1 MNDNLKKKLKINKG
15 NVYSSLI
22 KDNVDDFITR
32 EEYYNSKSSNT
43 FNVNIDECSED
54 IKNDLKKEINKES
67 HKKNYEYRSDENY
80 ENIKELISK
89 ESKHNS
95 YIKKKNFLNI
105 IKKDD
110 LILKSNEFNE
120 YNSIGD
126 KNESIKK
133 KKKKNSKVFPNFVKK
148 NYISVSS
155 IKNNK
160 YNQNIK
166 VHRLV
171 KKSKSSEFINNG
183 NTSIEKDKN
192 ISEKENTNIKLS
204 IFDMSDNNYSDNTYC
219 SNNNYYKNNNIINN
233 GNNDRYDNKYSHKK
247 KKFNKMFATK
257 NMNNFEYVMHEDT
270 ENNLNNDEMNSK
282 QNEKNNLSYIKDF
295 NEQNG
300 NTYIL
305 NNINI
310 NDLHNSNVN
319 ERNEI
324 LGIYVNNYNG
334 KSKIDLI
341 NNFLKKKKKKK
352 KHKKK
357 NSSCEIVD
365 NNYKENYSYI
375 LCNTKKEKRHMNKNI
390 NSLLHENKN
399 DRKNSFNNNLKYQII
414 NSAKKIRYVSKSNE
428 KEEKKK
434 KKKISMSILK
444 SINNS
449 EDLFKWR
456 NKYHTIKAL
465 ALDEKKNKKLLVFA
479 FVIFLFLNVF
489 INYDSGILPISLN
502 KITDDF
508 DLSITLQGLLGSMP
522 YIGLTIASFFLA
534 TILQKYDQK
543 KIILKSMLLNT
554 INILLSFFCTN
565 KFFFIFL
572 RFIYGI
578 THSVLIIYF
587 PVWTHEYAPSLNLT
601 FWLGL
606 IHISTIIG
614 ITVGYL
620 CTGLLIFFNFSWM
633 YSLLIQ
639 AFFLILFSILLF
651 TIPKKFINISNIS
664 KNHKLNNI
672 SKYSI
677 FNNND
682 NDTTTDIYDNDT
694 IIIYVSKN
702 NSDFNSLYNEQNI
715 NFSENVNYEK
725 SIMNNQKLNY
735 LKRVY
740 YKIKKTYFFSSIVAI
755 FKCPLYIWLVFSL
768 CNLFFVVIGIFF
780 WSTNFFI
787 NYLNIGSLE
796 AMFYFIGTSL
806 TAPVIGILIGSK
818 IVDKFIGG
826 YKEYKNRL
834 RTLYF
839 CIFNSFLTFLLA
851 LMICIF
857 DNYKFTLMFTWI
869 ILLFGAMLLPPITG
883 IILSTVKSEIR
894 SFASA
899 FSMFL
904 YNIFGYALGT
914 FFPGF
919 IVDFFRVSEVV
930 SIKVVYL
937 WSFFGLINLCIATLF
952 AKKKEIY

>member
-1 MNDNLKKKLKINKG
+1 MNNNLKKKLKINRV
-15 NVYSSLI
+15 NAYSSLI
-22 KDNVDDFITR
+22 KDDEDNFISR
-32 EEYYNSKSSNT
+32 EEYYSSRSLND
-43 FNVNIDECSED
+43 FDVLINEYSEE
-54 IKNDLKKEINKES
+54 IKNDLKNEKSKETFKKDYKYKADES
-67 HKKNYEYRSDENY
+67 N
-80 ENIKELISK
+80 ENIKELILKYS
-89 ESKHNS
+89 
-95 YIKKKNFLNI
+95 KKKN
-105 IKKDD
+105 
-110 LILKSNEFNE
+110 
-120 YNSIGD
+120 
-126 KNESIKK
+126 SIKK
-133 KKKKNSKVFPNFVKK
+133 KKFINKMKNDKYHLKYNEFNESSSIDDKYENIKKKRKKSSKAFSKYVK
-148 NYISVSS
+148 NYIGVSN

-160 YNQNIK
+160 YNIENETNKHTKIN
-166 VHRLV
+166 
-171 KKSKSSEFINNG
+171 KKSKFINNE
-183 NTSIEKDKN
+183 NTNIEKDKN
-192 ISEKENTNIKLS
+192 IYQKEDKNIELS
-204 IFDMSDNNYSDNTYC
+204 IFNMNDNSYSDNTEC
-219 SNNNYYKNNNIINN
+219 NNNYYKSNNIINCS
-233 GNNDRYDNKYSHKK
+233 NNDHYDNKCNN
-247 KKFNKMFATK
+247 NKTKINKIFPAK
-257 NMNNFEYVMHEDT
+257 NMNSFDYIMYEEDV
-270 ENNLNNDEMNSK
+270 ENNINNKLNKKKNRKNNLN
-282 QNEKNNLSYIKDF
+282 YIKDM
-295 NEQNG
+295 NEQNKDI
-300 NTYIL
+300 YIL
-305 NNINI
+305 NNVNI
-310 NDLHNSNVN
+310 NDLNDNNVN
-319 ERNEI
+319 KRIEISDVDVNKYNE
-324 LGIYVNNYNG
+324 

-352 KHKKK
+352 KLKKK
-357 NSSCEIVD
+357 NNSGELVD
-365 NNYKENYSYI
+365 INYEKNYNYIPCNN
-375 LCNTKKEKRHMNKNI
+375 KKEKRHMNKNNGRNI
-390 NSLLHENKN
+390 FNS
-399 DRKNSFNNNLKYQII
+399 NLKYEVI
-414 NSAKKIRYVSKSNE
+414 SGEEKILHESSKSNE
-428 KEEKKK
+428 KKKGKRMK
-434 KKKISMSILK
+434 KYIPMNILDNL
-444 SINNS
+444 NNN

-456 NKYHTIKAL
+456 KKYRNMKRL
-465 ALDEKKNKKLLVFA
+465 ALDETKNKKVHVFV
-479 FVIFLFLNVF
+479 FIIFLFLNIF

-508 DLSITLQGLLGSMP
+508 HLSITLQGLLGSMP

-534 TILQKYDQK
+534 TILQKYEQK

-587 PVWTHEYAPSLNLT
+587 PVWAHEYAPSFNLT

-606 IHISTIIG
+606 IHISTIMG

-639 AFFLILFSILLF
+639 AFFLIFFSIFLF
-651 TIPKKFINISNIS
+651 IIPKKFINISNIS
-664 KNHKLNNI
+664 KNPKLNNI
-672 SKYSI
+672 SKYNI
-677 FNNND
+677 FTNND
-682 NDTTTDIYDNDT
+682 NGNDTSTTTDLNDNNT
-694 IIIYVSKN
+694 IIIYVSKDN
-702 NSDFNSLYNEQNI
+702 NDFNCLASQKAI
-715 NFSENVNYEK
+715 NFSEDLVYEK
-725 SIMNNQKLNY
+725 NIINTQKLNY
-735 LKRVY
+735 IKRVF

-755 FKCPLYIWLVFSL
+755 LRCPLYMWLVCSL

-780 WSTNFFI
+780 WSTKFFI

-857 DNYKFTLMFTWI
+857 DNYKFTLIFTWI

-899 FSMFL
+899 FSMFM

-952 AKKKEIY
+952 AKKK